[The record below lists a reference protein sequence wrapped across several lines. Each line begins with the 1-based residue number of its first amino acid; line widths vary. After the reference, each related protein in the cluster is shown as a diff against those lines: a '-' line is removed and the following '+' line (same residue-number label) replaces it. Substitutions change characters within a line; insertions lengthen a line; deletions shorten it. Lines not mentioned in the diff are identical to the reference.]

1 MHFIEKLR
9 AGIERG
15 EITTTIR
22 IWQKPRVKLGGTY
35 AMGEGHVRVTAMRQ
49 IAIDQITPEMARKS
63 GFAGVVDLLKTAKHG
78 HGEKVYFITFEY
90 RKGLPKRT

>member
-22 IWQKPRVKLGGTY
+22 IWQKPRVKPGGTY
-35 AMGEGHVRVTAMRQ
+35 TMGAGHVRVTDMRP
-49 IAIDQITPEMARKS
+49 IAIEQITPKMARDS
-63 GFAGVVDLLKTAKHG
+63 GFDGVIDLLKTARHG

-90 RKGLPKRT
+90 REGPPMR

>member
-22 IWQKPRVKLGGTY
+22 IWQKPRVKPGGTY
-35 AMGEGHVRVTAMRQ
+35 AMGAGHVRVTGMRP
-49 IAIDQITPEMARKS
+49 IAIEEITPKMARDS
-63 GFAGVVDLLKTAKHG
+63 GFEGVIDLLKTARHG

-90 RKGLPKRT
+90 REGPPRR